1 MIKIVYRQSLFIF
14 DDVFRVQLYF
24 FNNFFVRRQ
33 FYQTSLKLSAGI
45 QALELANTRVFYL

>member
-33 FYQTSLKLSAGI
+33 FYQTLSKLSASI
-45 QALELANTRVFYL
+45 QALELANTRVFYF

>member
-33 FYQTSLKLSAGI
+33 FYQTLLKFSAGI